1 MTLGGWITF
10 LTSVISFSALLA
22 WCVYKVITAKK
33 NPDEKMVGFSEIN
46 SEMDSKIDRE
56 NLRR

>member
-10 LTSVISFSALLA
+10 LASMISFSALFA
-22 WCVYKVITAKK
+22 WCVYKVITAEK
-33 NPDEKMVGFSEIN
+33 NPDDKMMGFPEIN

-56 NLRR
+56 NFRR